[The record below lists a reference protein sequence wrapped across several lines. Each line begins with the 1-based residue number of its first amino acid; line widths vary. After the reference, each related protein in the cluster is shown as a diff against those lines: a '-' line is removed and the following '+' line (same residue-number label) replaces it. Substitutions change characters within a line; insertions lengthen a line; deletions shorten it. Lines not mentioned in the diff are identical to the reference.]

1 MDNFNNNSE
10 ETKSDKRSNSIE
22 IGSSVEFY
30 STNHSVNAE
39 GAGVRIYEKR
49 KGKEAYGSKSWKIT
63 KGETIALY
71 IVAALA
77 ILFALV
83 AVIAYF
89 LPIPTVIKVIVLL
102 VTAVGIIG
110 GVGGFI
116 LVVALR
122 HNKKDPME
130 MKYYD
135 VDYENNHITGEGYD
149 NTKRITKEEFFR
161 GEK

>member
-1 MDNFNNNSE
+1 MDNIKNNDLE
-10 ETKSDKRSNSIE
+10 ETRSDKHVE

-30 STNHSVNAE
+30 STNHSVNAK
-39 GAGVRIYEKR
+39 GAGVRVYEKR

-63 KGETIALY
+63 KGEKIALY
-71 IVAALA
+71 IVTALA
-77 ILFALV
+77 ILVALV
-83 AVIAYF
+83 AVIAFF
-89 LPIPTVIKVIVLL
+89 LPISTALKVLVLL
-102 VTAVGIIG
+102 VTVVAIIG

-135 VDYENNHITGEGYD
+135 VDYEKNYITGKGYD
-149 NTKRITKEEFFR
+149 NTMQISKEEFFQ
-161 GEK
+161 GDK

>member
-1 MDNFNNNSE
+1 MDNIKNNNDLE
-10 ETKSDKRSNSIE
+10 ETKIDKHVE
-22 IGSSVEFY
+22 IRSSVEFY
-30 STNHSVNAE
+30 STNHSVNAKS
-39 GAGVRIYEKR
+39 AGVRIYEKR

-63 KGETIALY
+63 KGEKIALY
-71 IVAALA
+71 IVTALA
-77 ILFALV
+77 ILVALV

-102 VTAVGIIG
+102 VTVVAIIG

-135 VDYENNHITGEGYD
+135 VDYENNYITGKGYD
-149 NTKRITKEEFFR
+149 NTKQISKEEFFQ
-161 GEK
+161 GNK

>member
-1 MDNFNNNSE
+1 MDNIKNNNDLE
-10 ETKSDKRSNSIE
+10 ETKIDKHVE

-30 STNHSVNAE
+30 STNHSVNAK
-39 GAGVRIYEKR
+39 GAGVRVYEKR
-49 KGKEAYGSKSWKIT
+49 KGKEAYGSKSWRIT

-71 IVAALA
+71 IVTALA
-77 ILFALV
+77 IFVALV
-83 AVIAYF
+83 AVIAF
-89 LPIPTVIKVIVLL
+89 FIPIPTALKVLVLL
-102 VTAVGIIG
+102 VTVVAIIG

-135 VDYENNHITGEGYD
+135 VDYENNYITGKGYD
-149 NTKRITKEEFFR
+149 NTKQISKEEFFQ
-161 GEK
+161 GDK